1 MGGKVSN
8 FLLEKS
14 RVVMQNKSERN
25 FHIFYQL
32 IAGMD
37 ESTKNQFGLVNVDY
51 YNYLNQND
59 CYTVSITL
67 LHLYYTTMY
76 FYIPNISDSKV
87 LLKLFPRLMVLMTHK
102 NTEIQWMQ

>member
-1 MGGKVSN
+1 
-8 FLLEKS
+8 
-14 RVVMQNKSERN
+14 MQNKSERN

-59 CYTVSITL
+59 CYTVSRTL
-67 LHLYYTTMY
+67 LHIYYITMY
-76 FYIPNISDSKV
+76 FYISDSKV
-87 LLKLFPRLMVLMTHK
+87 LLKLLPRLMVLMTPK